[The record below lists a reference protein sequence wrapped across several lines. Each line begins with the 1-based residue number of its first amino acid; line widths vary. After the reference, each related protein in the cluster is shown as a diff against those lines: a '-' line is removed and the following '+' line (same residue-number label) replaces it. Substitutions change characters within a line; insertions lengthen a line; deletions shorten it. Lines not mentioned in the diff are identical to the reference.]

1 MNRFQSILVPMLV
14 VAALGVACTTPTA
27 PPTAAPSPVPTTAV
41 LNSPLSA
48 PAADTVLVVYE
59 RSGGIAGQRTSF
71 TVYGDGRVITSNGT
85 TTRANPE
92 ALKALVGVLARPA
105 TQSLASPAARP
116 CPDCFRYTITLPSQ
130 PKPITLVT
138 YDGTTNP
145 PELNALLEAIQAVT
159 R

>member
-1 MNRFQSILVPMLV
+1 MERIDIDGAIRLHNQWRRQF
-14 VAALGVACTTPTA
+14 
-27 PPTAAPSPVPTTAV
+27 
-41 LNSPLSA
+41 LNAFAGGDYAEMPLS
-48 PAADTVLVVYE
+48 E
-59 RSGGIAGQRTSF
+59 HRSCT
-71 TVYGDGRVITSNGT
+71 
-85 TTRANPE
+85 
-92 ALKALVGVLARPA
+92 
-105 TQSLASPAARP
+105 LASPAARP